1 MKRNIKRL
9 TMGLLLTSSLVL
21 SYELVVSINTPTIV
35 EAKMEST
42 TTDPSVGKAS
52 KEIETAIAKGK
63 EFIGKDYA
71 WGGGHGVYPDCD
83 GGGLDCSGFVRQAY
97 LQGIGVDIGGGT
109 THEIARV
116 FSKYIISG
124 DKAERGDLLFDENK
138 GHFVILLDQETWTHI
153 GSDGGVSG
161 AFCTVDPAGGVR
173 ISNPY
178 WEGSASEAIDMSA
191 VIADG
196 FLPVDKSAI
205 TGLTTP
211 LEESTDKAA
220 SESYDGKINMDWK
233 EPLVMFNDL
242 QVVSTVKGLVKGDEF
257 SERTLTLA
265 NSLSNG
271 IYDALNK
278 LMIVL
283 GFLLLSYTTVMAI
296 IYMAIL
302 PRGGSIKLND
312 YYEKMTGRSSA
323 VTRAGSIDNVIAV
336 GISSMFLTLVVSG
349 GHLVLLG
356 WLYNMVSNVLSY
368 MV

>member
-1 MKRNIKRL
+1 MKRSIKRL

-21 SYELVVSINTPTIV
+21 SYELVESSISPTIV

-42 TTDPSVGKAS
+42 TTDPSVGKAG

-71 WGGGHGVYPDCD
+71 WGGGHGDYPDCD

-97 LQGIGVDIGGGT
+97 LQGIGVDIGAGDT
-109 THEIARV
+109 NSIAAT
-116 FSKYIISG
+116 FSKYQIKGSE
-124 DKAERGDLLFDENK
+124 AERGDLVFDENK
-138 GHFVILLDQETWTHI
+138 GHIVILLDKATWTHI
-153 GSDGGVSG
+153 GSDGGIG
-161 AFCTVDPAGGVR
+161 GDFCTIDPNGGVR

-178 WEGSASEAIDMSA
+178 WSASNCIAIDMSA

-196 FLPVDKSAI
+196 FLTVDKSAI
-205 TGLTTP
+205 TSLTTP
-211 LEESTDKAA
+211 VEESSNAA

-233 EPLVMFNDL
+233 DPLVMFNDL

-278 LMIVL
+278 LMVVL